1 MQFWA
6 KSERTVAC
14 LTDGLRRKKDEEN
27 MQQIYQMAR
36 RCIANWNLVY
46 LEVGARRQE
55 RRVVQYAQ
63 WGWPKVIVDA
73 DDAVDT

>member
-1 MQFWA
+1 M
-6 KSERTVAC
+6 AC

-55 RRVVQYAQ
+55 RRVVQCAQ

-73 DDAVDT
+73 DNADNT